1 MEFTL
6 RQAPLADV
14 EGIFAVIGEH
24 SDELVPRS
32 RGNIVENIDRFL
44 IVENEN
50 GDVAGCTAYQIWP
63 EIGAPQK
70 ATVELQSVAVRA
82 AFRRRGVGRMLVE
95 GALERVRAFAPAE
108 VMVLTL
114 TPPFFAS
121 MGFKEIPKTRIMHKL
136 YSGCV
141 NCTKH
146 ADPFTCPE
154 KAMMLELAPCSRS
167 A

>member
-1 MEFTL
+1 MEVTL
-6 RQAPLADV
+6 RQATLADV
-14 EGIFAVIGEH
+14 ESLFSVINEH

-44 IVENEN
+44 LAESGD

-82 AFRRRGVGRMLVE
+82 AFRRMGVGRMLVE
-95 GALERVRAFAPAE
+95 GALERVRAFSPAE

-114 TPPFFAS
+114 TPPFFEAL
-121 MGFKEIPKTRIMHKL
+121 GFREIPKTRIMHKL

-154 KAMMLELAPCSRS
+154 KAMMLELR
-167 A
+167 